1 MTDTGTAAAEPIT
14 LEAFDPAGL
23 LMDANARSNAEAT
36 VDKAFVAELKAYAKV
51 SPRGCGNH
59 TPVELRRRPDGQ
71 LRVRTGHRRTIGCI
85 RAGVPV
91 FGFVAGDE
99 GDERANLV
107 SRLLG
112 QWHENHGRVDMT
124 ASDDTG
130 VLLTLFDVG
139 GMTEAGIAKAT
150 GLSRPQIA
158 ASLTVARSEV
168 ARKAADRWKFLTLDQ
183 AATLAEFEGDA
194 EALKALVQAANASP
208 DQFDHVVA
216 RLRATRAE
224 REARAAF
231 TAELEAQGITIY
243 GDRPHVPWTM
253 ALENLRDGDGNE
265 ITPEA
270 HATCPGRAVTISYDW
285 DWAPGAEAAYRAAHD
300 LAADDDLD
308 GVEFDSDEEAREAGF
323 APRWQVGRYLC
334 TDPEQHG
341 HANVYGKPRETPT
354 TEQRTA
360 EDEEA
365 EKARATEE
373 RRRVRRRNTEWRT
386 ANEVRTSHVRG
397 VLARKAPPAGGL
409 KLIVEAMARGETQ
422 PLMSSFGHQTACEL
436 LGLTGDGAAAG
447 YRDMLLAELAR
458 ASDKRAQMIALAM
471 VLGAAEHGVRDVHTW
486 QSAEGAYWSAHS
498 IPAAARYLA
507 WLAEHTGYGLS
518 EIEAEVAAHATAGA
532 GEPTGEPE
540 PGPGEDE
547 QTPDTTDADARQDQ
561 AEADEADSPASTE
574 AD

>member
-14 LEAFDPAGL
+14 LEPFDPATL

-85 RAGVPV
+85 RAGVLV

-99 GDERANLV
+99 GDERADLV

-130 VLLTLFDVG
+130 LLLTLFDAG

-150 GLSRPQIA
+150 GLSRPKVT

-168 ARKAADRWKFLTLDQ
+168 ARKAADRWEFLTLDQ
-183 AATLAEFEGDA
+183 AATLAEFESDA
-194 EALKALVQAANASP
+194 EALKALVQAANNSP
-208 DQFDHVVA
+208 SQFDHVVA

-224 REARAAF
+224 REAKAAF
-231 TAELEAQGITIY
+231 TAELEAQGIAIY
-243 GDRPHVPWTM
+243 GDRPYVPWTM
-253 ALENLRDGDGNE
+253 ALENLRDGDGSE

-270 HATCPGRAVTISYDW
+270 HATCPGRAVTITYEW
-285 DWAPGAEAAYRAAHD
+285 DWEPGAEAAYRAAHD
-300 LAADDDLD
+300 LAEGDI
-308 GVEFDSDEEAREAGF
+308 EFGTDEEAREAGF
-323 APRWQVGRYLC
+323 TPRWQVDRYLC

-341 HANVYGKPRETPT
+341 HTNVHGQPRETPT
-354 TEQRTA
+354 EEQRTV
-360 EDEEA
+360 EDEAAEA
-365 EKARATEE
+365 ARATEE

-386 ANEVRTSHVRG
+386 ANEVRTSHVKA
-397 VLARKAPPAGGL
+397 VLASKAPPTGAL
-409 KLIVEAMARGETQ
+409 KLIVEAVARGETQ
-422 PLMSSFGHQTACEL
+422 PLMSSHGHQTACEL
-436 LGLTGDGAAAG
+436 LCLTGDGSATG

-471 VLGAAEHGVRDVHTW
+471 VLGAAEDGVRDVNTW
-486 QSAEGAYWSAHS
+486 QSAEGAYWTAYG
-498 IPAAARYLA
+498 IPAGARYLA

-518 EIEAEVAAHATAGA
+518 EIEAEVATHAAA
-532 GEPTGEPE
+532 GEPAGETE
-540 PGPGEDE
+540 DGPAEDE
-547 QTPDTTDADARQDQ
+547 RTVESADADARHDQ
-561 AEADEADSPASTE
+561 AEAAAVDGDDSPASAE
-574 AD
+574 AG

>member
-14 LEAFDPAGL
+14 LEAFDPAEL

-51 SPRGCGNH
+51 SPSGCGNH

-99 GDERANLV
+99 GDERADLV

-130 VLLTLFDVG
+130 LLLTLFDAG

-168 ARKAADRWKFLTLDQ
+168 ARKAADRWEFLTLDQ

-194 EALKALVQAANASP
+194 EALKALVQAANDSP
-208 DQFDHVVA
+208 SQFGHVVA

-243 GDRPHVPWTM
+243 GDRPFVPWTM
-253 ALENLRDGDGNE
+253 ALENLRGGDGNE

-270 HATCPGRAVTISYDW
+270 HAACPGRAVTITYDW
-285 DWAPGAEAAYRAAHD
+285 DWAPGAEAAYRAAHG
-300 LAADDDLD
+300 LDDEDD
-308 GVEFDSDEEAREAGF
+308 IEFVSDEEGREAGY
-323 APRWQVGRYLC
+323 APRWQVGRHLC
-334 TDPEQHG
+334 TDPEQNG
-341 HANVYGKPRETPT
+341 HANVHGQPRETPT
-354 TEQRTA
+354 TQRRTA

-386 ANEVRTSHVRG
+386 ANEVRTSHVRA
-397 VLARKAPPAGGL
+397 VLAGKALPAGGL
-409 KLIVEAMARGETQ
+409 KLTVEAMARGETQ
-422 PLMSSFGHQTACEL
+422 TLMSLFGHQTACEL
-436 LGLTGDGAAAG
+436 LGLTGDGAATG

-486 QSAEGAYWSAHS
+486 QSAEGAYWSAYS

-518 EIEAEVAAHATAGA
+518 EIEAEVAAHATARPDESA
-532 GEPTGEPE
+532 GETKS
-540 PGPGEDE
+540 GPGEDE
-547 QTPDTTDADARQDQ
+547 QPPDTADADARQDQ
-561 AEADEADSPASTE
+561 AEASAVEEDDSPAS
-574 AD
+574 AQAG

>member
-1 MTDTGTAAAEPIT
+1 MTDTAVAAEPIT
-14 LEAFDPAGL
+14 LEAFDPATL
-23 LMDANARSNAEAT
+23 LMDANRRSNAEAT
-36 VDKAFVAELKAYAKV
+36 VDKAFVAELKAYAKL
-51 SPRGCGNH
+51 SPRRCGNH

-99 GDERANLV
+99 GDERADLV

-124 ASDDTG
+124 TSDDTG
-130 VLLTLFDVG
+130 LLLTLFDAG

-150 GLSRPQIA
+150 GLSRLQIA

-168 ARKAADRWKFLTLDQ
+168 ARKAADRWEFLTLDQ

-194 EALKALVQAANASP
+194 EALKALVQAANDSP
-208 DQFDHVVA
+208 SQFGHVVA

-224 REARAAF
+224 REAKAAF
-231 TAELEAQGITIY
+231 TAELEARGITIY
-243 GDRPHVPWTM
+243 GDRPYVPWTM
-253 ALENLRDGDGNE
+253 ALENLRDGDGNK

-270 HATCPGRAVTISYDW
+270 HATCPGRAVTITYDW
-285 DWAPGAEAAYRAAHD
+285 DWAPGAEAAYRAAHG
-300 LAADDDLD
+300 LDDEGDI
-308 GVEFDSDEEAREAGF
+308 EFVSDEEGRQAGY
-323 APRWQVGRYLC
+323 APRWQVGRHLC

-341 HANVYGKPRETPT
+341 HTNVHGKPREMPT

-373 RRRVRRRNTEWRT
+373 RRRVRRRNTEWRA

-397 VLARKAPPAGGL
+397 VLASKALPAGGL

-447 YRDMLLAELAR
+447 YRDMLLAELGR

-486 QSAEGAYWSAHS
+486 QSAEGAYWSAYG

-518 EIEAEVAAHATAGA
+518 EIEAEVAAHDAAAA

-540 PGPGEDE
+540 PRPGEDE
-547 QTPDTTDADARQDQ
+547 QTPDNTDAEARQDQ
-561 AEADEADSPASTE
+561 AEADEASSPASTE
-574 AD
+574 AG

>member
-1 MTDTGTAAAEPIT
+1 MTDTGTVAAAEPIT
-14 LEAFDPAGL
+14 LEVFDPAAL

-91 FGFVAGDE
+91 FAFVAGDE
-99 GDERANLV
+99 GDERADLV

-130 VLLTLFDVG
+130 LLLTLFDAG

-168 ARKAADRWKFLTLDQ
+168 ARKAADRWEFLTLDQ
-183 AATLAEFEGDA
+183 AATLAEFESDA
-194 EALKALVQAANASP
+194 EALKALVQAANNSP
-208 DQFDHVVA
+208 SQFDHVVA

-224 REARAAF
+224 REAKAAF
-231 TAELEAQGITIY
+231 TAELEAQGIAIY
-243 GDRPHVPWTM
+243 GDRPYVPWTM
-253 ALENLRDGDGNE
+253 ALENLRDGDGSE

-270 HATCPGRAVTISYDW
+270 HATCPGRAVTITYEW
-285 DWAPGAEAAYRAAHD
+285 DWEPGAEAAYRAAHD
-300 LAADDDLD
+300 LAEGDI
-308 GVEFDSDEEAREAGF
+308 EFGTDEEAREAGF
-323 APRWQVGRYLC
+323 VPRWQVDRHLC

-341 HANVYGKPRETPT
+341 HANVYGQPRETPT
-354 TEQRTA
+354 TQQRTA

-386 ANEVRTSHVRG
+386 ANEVRTSHVKA
-397 VLARKAPPAGGL
+397 VLASKAPPAGAL
-409 KLIVEAMARGETQ
+409 KLIVEAVARGETQ
-422 PLMSSFGHQTACEL
+422 PLMSSHGHQTACEL
-436 LGLTGDGAAAG
+436 LCLTGDGSATG

-471 VLGAAEHGVRDVHTW
+471 VLGAAEDGVRDVHTW
-486 QSAEGAYWSAHS
+486 QSAEGAYWTAYG

-518 EIEAEVAAHATAGA
+518 EIEAEVAARATASA
-532 GEPTGEPE
+532 GEPTAETE
-540 PGPGEDE
+540 DGPGEDE
-547 QTPDTTDADARQDQ
+547 RTAESADADARQDQ
-561 AEADEADSPASTE
+561 AEAADEGDSPASAE
-574 AD
+574 PG

>member
-1 MTDTGTAAAEPIT
+1 
-14 LEAFDPAGL
+14 
-23 LMDANARSNAEAT
+23 
-36 VDKAFVAELKAYAKV
+36 
-51 SPRGCGNH
+51 
-59 TPVELRRRPDGQ
+59 
-71 LRVRTGHRRTIGCI
+71 
-85 RAGVPV
+85 V

-99 GDERANLV
+99 GDERADLV

-112 QWHENHGRVDMT
+112 QWHENHGRIDMT

-130 VLLTLFDVG
+130 LLLTLFDAG

-150 GLSRPQIA
+150 GLPRPQIA

-168 ARKAADRWKFLTLDQ
+168 ARKAADRWEFLTLDQ

-194 EALKALVQAANASP
+194 EALKALVQAANDSP
-208 DQFDHVVA
+208 SQFDHVVA
-216 RLRATRAE
+216 RLRDTRAE

-243 GDRPHVPWTM
+243 GDRPYVPWTM

-270 HATCPGRAVTISYDW
+270 HATCPGRAVTIAYEW
-285 DWAPGAEAAYRAAHD
+285 DWAPGAEASYRAAHG
-300 LAADDDLD
+300 LADDDDLSD
-308 GVEFDSDEEAREAGF
+308 IEFGGDEEAREAGY
-323 APRWQVGRYLC
+323 APRWQVSRYLC
-334 TDPEQHG
+334 TDAEQHG
-341 HANVYGKPRETPT
+341 HVNVYGQPRQTPT
-354 TEQRTA
+354 TEQRTV

-397 VLARKAPPAGGL
+397 VLAGKALPAGGL

-447 YRDMLLAELAR
+447 HRDMLLAELAR

-486 QSAEGAYWSAHS
+486 QDTEATYWPTTKPG
-498 IPAAARYLA
+498 IAARYLA

-518 EIEAEVAAHATAGA
+518 EIEAEVAAQATAGT
-532 GEPTGEPE
+532 GEPAGEPE
-540 PGPGEDE
+540 PGPGPDE
-547 QTPDTTDADARQDQ
+547 RTADGTGADAKQDR
-561 AEADEADSPASTE
+561 P
-574 AD
+574 